1 MPRLLG
7 VHEVELRPGA
17 DSAEF
22 ERLAAEVASLPMFD
36 GWSFQLLK
44 GERGVRTGKY
54 LVVFEIVSPEARDRY
69 YPTEGQASDESGR
82 FDKQNPE
89 TADAWERLHALMTD
103 SDVATDYVV
112 VAE

>member
-1 MPRLLG
+1 MAGLLG

-22 ERLAAEVASLPMFD
+22 ERVAAEVASLPMFD
-36 GWSFQLLK
+36 GWRFRLLK

-54 LVVFEIVSPEARDRY
+54 LLVFEIVSAEARDRY
-69 YPTEGQASDESGR
+69 YPAEGQASEESGR
-82 FDKQNPE
+82 FDEQNPE
-89 TADAWERLHALMTD
+89 AADAWERLHALMTD

-112 VAE
+112 IAE